1 MERLSTGIEGLDE
14 RLGGGLLPGTL
25 TVLYGA
31 TGIGKTQI
39 GVRFAAADRAS
50 GTGGIFCDM
59 SSRGDSQSHEAY
71 ARRLADWTIS
81 PVDPSRAP
89 TTDELFDTDSPLGD
103 FLAAFGYSGKR
114 VNRAELGFE
123 GWNDWHAEL
132 ARRLHRT
139 IAFFYGNFIRGSRR
153 VVVDGIEPVAHAAES
168 IQLELFEY
176 VYHQILK
183 KEPEWV
189 ARDLLREHYRENA
202 EKVARYQYQPDDIG
216 CMLLSTSRESMLE
229 ELISR
234 QLEEGDL
241 LAGANTIIYLGK
253 IRDGLKMTRAM
264 YIAKHRGSAQS
275 DDIIPFDIDENG
287 VRLV

>member
-1 MERLSTGIEGLDE
+1 MNRLSTGIEGLDE

-39 GVRFAAADRAS
+39 GVRFASADHS
-50 GTGGIFCDM
+50 DGVGGIFCDM
-59 SSRGDSQSHEAY
+59 SSRGDSQSHEVY
-71 ARRLADWTIS
+71 AKRLADWAIA
-81 PVDPSRAP
+81 PVDPSREP
-89 TTDELFDTDSPLGD
+89 TTDELFDIDTPLGD

-114 VNRAELGFE
+114 VNRAELGFD
-123 GWNDWHAEL
+123 GWHDWHAEL
-132 ARRLHRT
+132 ARRLNRT
-139 IAFFYGNFIRGSRR
+139 IAFFYGNFIRGTRR
-153 VVVDGIEPVAHAAES
+153 VVVDGIEPVQHAAES

-189 ARDLLREHYRENA
+189 ARDLLRERYRENA
-202 EKVARYQYQPDDIG
+202 EMVAQYQYQPEDIG

-234 QLEEGDL
+234 PLEEGDL

-275 DDIIPFDIDENG
+275 DDIIPFDIDESG